1 MAKTLFDHL
10 NAIYTNQSIDYFDT
24 LEDAE
29 KKSYS
34 AFMINRLI
42 SMNPS
47 YAQIA
52 NEFQLYLNTIGSRES
67 YLFYSQIVPKGK
79 QFNKYIKS
87 QKKATYDDWLV
98 ALVKRHYGV
107 SLHEATDYLHIYFAS
122 DEGKSNLRVLLEQ
135 YGIEPKK
142 INKVLS

>member
-10 NAIYTNQSIDYFDT
+10 NAIYADQSVDYFDT
-24 LEDAE
+24 LEDAD

-34 AFMINRLI
+34 AYMINRLI

-47 YAQIA
+47 YAQVA
-52 NEFQLYLNTIGSRES
+52 NEFQLYLNTITPRES

-87 QKKATYDDWLV
+87 QKKETYDEWVV
-98 ALVKRHYGV
+98 ALVKRHYDV
-107 SLHEATDYLHIYFAS
+107 SLREATDYLRIYFAS
-122 DEGKSNLRVLLEQ
+122 DAGKANLQRLLEM
-135 YGIEPKK
+135 YGTDPKK
-142 INKVLS
+142 IKKVFS

>member
-10 NAIYTNQSIDYFDT
+10 NAIYADQSVDYFDT
-24 LEDAE
+24 LEDAD

-34 AFMINRLI
+34 AYMINRLI

-47 YAQIA
+47 YAQVA
-52 NEFQLYLNTIGSRES
+52 NEFQLYLNTLTPRES

-87 QKKATYDDWLV
+87 QKKETYDEWLV
-98 ALVKRHYGV
+98 ALVKRHYDV
-107 SLHEATDYLHIYFAS
+107 SLYEATDYLRIYFAS
-122 DEGKSNLRVLLEQ
+122 DVGKANLQTLLEM
-135 YGIEPKK
+135 YGADPKK
-142 INKVLS
+142 IKKVFS